1 MELRFRRLTA
11 ICTEDYLIRYANKG
25 LYNRALKEIE
35 KGATAQYVFEAD
47 EVTCTLGDGTVCTL
61 TDSIE
66 RFACTC
72 PSDKICK
79 HVLIGI
85 LYYARQMAGDA
96 NGIERGAEG
105 EMLGEGEHA
114 GSKVLSPLGKEESMA
129 EESALQN
136 RDEVGRANEEDLGA
150 EQEEGSR
157 SDAAER
163 LPVRDREA
171 SVGPNEGLLRSGTSD
186 SAANAES
193 SAANMRG
200 GNGTVSGD
208 SAGDWT
214 DGLPKPDFRWLSER
228 EIRELI
234 APFAASKV
242 EEAAFRLRYREE
254 LTVSE
259 GSLLVVRLNRSG
271 VEVAFT
277 ETADVSRALCA
288 VPGADG
294 EMYKLEALLR
304 YRASLGLRDEDALA
318 GQLSPVSAPLELLQ
332 EFRSSIGTLLG
343 GGLARL
349 PRSFAARFELLA
361 IAARSG
367 GLPNLER
374 EARGIHGELELFFAR
389 HVRFSVRA
397 LLGRLSRA
405 ALMLEALEQDIGSAR
420 KARLAGRFRSRYYT
434 VPRLDL
440 YGLGAEP
447 WETRSGYRGITYY
460 FCCAEDGGV
469 YTYTQARPAYY
480 EGAEFDYS
488 RHYRERTPWKPDL
501 TLRTA
506 SASMLSM
513 RSAKVSEEGRL
524 SSGGSPAVTLPERP
538 PVESFDFGSLLAGSF
553 AELNADGGEVRLFG
567 GRPRR
572 LALIRAAAI
581 ESCRYDSGE
590 QALKLIAVDLVGER
604 LELIVPYHADWST
617 AINRLESGRGLPG
630 EGEFYVFASV
640 EPSGVYPISFLQ
652 GNGQVSLK
660 LDL

>member
-1 MELRFRRLTA
+1 MNEGMELRFRRLTA

-35 KGATAQYVFEAD
+35 KGATAQYAFEAD

-79 HVLIGI
+79 HVLIAI
-85 LYYARQMAGDA
+85 LYYARQAG
-96 NGIERGAEG
+96 GAETESHPEDEAKPGPADSSIAESGSETGTGAKNETSG
-105 EMLGEGEHA
+105 EADRA
-114 GSKVLSPLGKEESMA
+114 GS
-129 EESALQN
+129 
-136 RDEVGRANEEDLGA
+136 
-150 EQEEGSR
+150 
-157 SDAAER
+157 
-163 LPVRDREA
+163 
-171 SVGPNEGLLRSGTSD
+171 
-186 SAANAES
+186 
-193 SAANMRG
+193 
-200 GNGTVSGD
+200 
-208 SAGDWT
+208 
-214 DGLPKPDFRWLSER
+214 DGLPKPDFGWLSER
-228 EIRELI
+228 PIRELV

-259 GSLLVVRLNRSG
+259 GSLLVVRMNRSG

-277 ETADVSRALCA
+277 DAADVSRALCA

-318 GQLSPVSAPLELLQ
+318 GQLSPVSAPPELLR
-332 EFRSSIGTLLG
+332 EFRGSIEALLG

-374 EARGIHGELELFFAR
+374 EARGIHGELESFFAR

-405 ALMLEALEQDIGSAR
+405 ALMIEALERDIGPAR
-420 KARLAGRFRSRYYT
+420 KAQLAGRFRSRYYT

-480 EGAEFDYS
+480 EGAEFDYA

-506 SASMLSM
+506 GASMLSM
-513 RSAKVSEEGRL
+513 RSAKVSDEGRL
-524 SSGGSPAVTLPERP
+524 SSGGSPAVTVPERP
-538 PVESFDFGSLLAGSF
+538 PVEAFDFGSLLVGSF
-553 AELNADGGEVRLFG
+553 AELDAAGGEIRLFG

-581 ESCRYDSGE
+581 ESCRYDSGD
-590 QALKLIAVDLVGER
+590 QALKLLAVDAAGER
-604 LELIVPYHADWST
+604 LEFIVPYHADWST
-617 AINRLESGRGLPG
+617 AITRLESGRGLPG
-630 EGEFYVFASV
+630 DGEFYVFASV

>member
-1 MELRFRRLTA
+1 MSEGIELRFRRLTA

-25 LYNRALKEIE
+25 LYNRALKDIE
-35 KGATAQYVFEAD
+35 KGATAQYVFQTD
-47 EVTCTLGDGTVCTL
+47 EVICTLSDGTVCTL

-66 RFACTC
+66 RFSCSC

-85 LYYARQMAGDA
+85 LYASREDV
-96 NGIERGAEG
+96 GAAQE
-105 EMLGEGEHA
+105 A
-114 GSKVLSPLGKEESMA
+114 
-129 EESALQN
+129 
-136 RDEVGRANEEDLGA
+136 DRATA
-150 EQEEGSR
+150 
-157 SDAAER
+157 AAER
-163 LPVRDREA
+163 SSIGDSERLADPNGVSR
-171 SVGPNEGLLRSGTSD
+171 SSGPSGID
-186 SAANAES
+186 ADAES
-193 SAANMRG
+193 SAANRQKEPAG
-200 GNGTVSGD
+200 AR
-208 SAGDWT
+208 SAAPDAAWP
-214 DGLPKPDFRWLSER
+214 DGPPKPDFGWLAKR
-228 EIRELI
+228 EIGELI

-259 GSLLVVRLNRSG
+259 GSLLVVRMNRSG

-288 VPGADG
+288 VPGTDG

-304 YRASLGLRDEDALA
+304 YRVSLGLRDEDALA
-318 GQLSPVSAPLELLQ
+318 GQLSPVSAPQELLQ
-332 EFRSSIGTLLG
+332 EFRGSIEALLG

-361 IAARSG
+361 IGARSG

-389 HVRFSVRA
+389 HVRFSARA

-405 ALMLEALEQDIGSAR
+405 ALMLEALERDIGPAR

-480 EGAEFDYS
+480 EGAEFDYA

-506 SASMLSM
+506 GASMLSM
-513 RSAKVSEEGRL
+513 RSAKVSDERRL
-524 SSGGSPAVTLPERP
+524 SSGGSPAVTVPERP
-538 PVESFDFGSLLAGSF
+538 PAEDFDFGSLLAGSF
-553 AELNADGGEVRLFG
+553 AELAASGGEVRLFG

-581 ESCRYDSGE
+581 ESSRYDRGE
-590 QALKLIAVDLVGER
+590 QALKLLAVDTAGER
-604 LELIVPYHADWST
+604 LELIVPYHAAWSS

-630 EGEFYVFASV
+630 EGEFYIFASV
-640 EPSGVYPISFLQ
+640 EPGGVYPISFLQ

>member
-25 LYNRALKEIE
+25 LYNRALKDIE
-35 KGATAQYVFEAD
+35 KGATAQYAFEAD
-47 EVTCTLGDGTVCTL
+47 EVICTLSDGTVCTL

-66 RFACTC
+66 RFACAC

-85 LYYARQMAGDA
+85 LYASRQDA
-96 NGIERGAEG
+96 A
-105 EMLGEGEHA
+105 A
-114 GSKVLSPLGKEESMA
+114 
-129 EESALQN
+129 
-136 RDEVGRANEEDLGA
+136 
-150 EQEEGSR
+150 EEGSVSPAAAAEFSSAGDPEPFADPNSGAIGSG
-157 SDAAER
+157 SDARVARAE
-163 LPVRDREA
+163 L
-171 SVGPNEGLLRSGTSD
+171 
-186 SAANAES
+186 SAANKRQNPENEG
-193 SAANMRG
+193 AA
-200 GNGTVSGD
+200 
-208 SAGDWT
+208 AAWP
-214 DGLPKPDFRWLSER
+214 DGLPKPDFGWLSTR
-228 EIRELI
+228 EIGELV
-234 APFAASKV
+234 APFPASKV

-259 GSLLVVRLNRSG
+259 GSLLVVRMNRSG

-288 VPGADG
+288 VPGTDG

-318 GQLSPVSAPLELLQ
+318 GQLSPVSAPQELLQ
-332 EFRSSIGTLLG
+332 EFRDSIGTLLG

-405 ALMLEALEQDIGSAR
+405 ALMLEALERDIGPAR

-480 EGAEFDYS
+480 EGAEFDYA
-488 RHYRERTPWKPDL
+488 RYYRERTPWKPDL
-501 TLRTA
+501 ALRTA

-513 RSAKVSEEGRL
+513 RSAKVSDERRL
-524 SSGGSPAVTLPERP
+524 SSGGSPAVTVPERP
-538 PVESFDFGSLLAGSF
+538 PVENFDFGSLLAGSF
-553 AELNADGGEVRLFG
+553 AELAASGGEVCLFG

-581 ESCRYDSGE
+581 ESSRYDHGE
-590 QALKLIAVDLVGER
+590 QALKLLAVDTAGER
-604 LELIVPYHADWST
+604 LELSVPYHADWST

-630 EGEFYVFASV
+630 EGEFYIFASV

>member
-66 RFACTC
+66 RFACAC

-85 LYYARQMAGDA
+85 LYYARQIAGEVNEA
-96 NGIERGAEG
+96 EPGAESRT
-105 EMLGEGEHA
+105 LGE
-114 GSKVLSPLGKEESMA
+114 
-129 EESALQN
+129 
-136 RDEVGRANEEDLGA
+136 EDVGA
-150 EQEEGSR
+150 EQAGDSR
-157 SDAAER
+157 PVAAKGPHVSDLEQ
-163 LPVRDREA
+163 PVGQNARA
-171 SVGPNEGLLRSGTSD
+171 LRSGTSD
-186 SAANAES
+186 SPVDGGS
-193 SAANMRG
+193 SAANMRRA
-200 GNGTVSGD
+200 SGAD
-208 SAGDWT
+208 SRDPAADWP
-214 DGLPKPDFRWLSER
+214 DGMPKPDFAWLCER
-228 EIRELI
+228 DIRELI

-277 ETADVSRALCA
+277 EAADVSRALCA

-304 YRASLGLRDEDALA
+304 YRTSLGLRDEDALA

-332 EFRSSIGTLLG
+332 EFRDSIGTLLG

-405 ALMLEALEQDIGSAR
+405 ALMLEALERDIGPAR

-480 EGAEFDYS
+480 EGAEFDYA

-524 SSGGSPAVTLPERP
+524 SSGGSPAVTVLERP
-538 PVESFDFGSLLAGSF
+538 PAEAFDFGSLFAGSF

-567 GRPRR
+567 GQPRR
-572 LALIRAAAI
+572 LALIRVAAI
-581 ESCRYDSGE
+581 ESCRYDHGE
-590 QALKLIAVDLVGER
+590 QALKLLAVDLTGER
-604 LELIVPYHADWST
+604 LELTVPYHADWST